1 MAVLGSVN
9 IDGLDLSAGMRNDLA
24 GGMSASDFNGKYSA
38 STPGFR
44 PIALSR
50 QVAAAP
56 APAAPAPAPAPP
68 PAAPAAPDPEA
79 ARRAALES
87 EVNGLFGESG
97 NLYNNMKSPVDVYNE
112 SMGKLGLAD
121 ARTRVTNLRD
131 ALMNTEQL
139 LRGVDSSVSGRTMD
153 STVTESQRQHLVATE
168 QAPIAN
174 QAQILGDAFSGAM
187 QDYGMIQNEGKTQA
201 ELTFQGEQAKRDAL
215 KDRLQIAIDRS
226 NSAED
231 KRRWQIELERL
242 QAQDAEAKRQF
253 DLELANK
260 QSEFSQSMTLE
271 QQKLADS
278 RASAARSGSSG
289 GGGGGGGSSA
299 ATQNQAQ
306 QTMYSYIT
314 NGANKLRGGDGYIS
328 GANYKALKSEWIG
341 AGWSA
346 AAFDSAFKQFANPKY
361 PKDYGF

>member
-1 MAVLGSVN
+1 MAQLGSVN
-9 IDGLDLSAGMRNDLA
+9 IDGLDLSTGMRNDLA
-24 GGMSASDFNGKYSA
+24 GGMSASDFNSKYSA
-38 STPGFR
+38 SVPGFR

-56 APAAPAPAPAPP
+56 APAPAPA

-87 EVNGLFGESG
+87 EVNGLFSESG
-97 NLYNNMKSPVDVYNE
+97 NLYNSMKSPVDVYNE

-174 QAQILGDAFSGAM
+174 QAQILNDAFTGAM
-187 QDYGMIQNEGKTQA
+187 QDYGNIQNEGKTQA
-201 ELTFQGEQAKRDAL
+201 ELTFQGDQAKRDAL

-231 KRRWQIELERL
+231 KRRWEIELERL
-242 QAQDAEAKRQF
+242 KAQDAEAKRQF
-253 DLELANK
+253 DLTLADK
-260 QSEFSQSMTLE
+260 QNEFSQNMTLE
-271 QQKLADS
+271 QQKLAAS
-278 RASAARSGSSG
+278 RASG
-289 GGGGGGGSSA
+289 GGSGGGGSSA
-299 ATQNQAQ
+299 ASQSQAQ

-314 NGANKLRGGDGYIS
+314 DGANKLRGGDGYIS
-328 GANYKALKSEWIG
+328 GANYKALKNEWVG

-346 AAFDSAFKQFANPKY
+346 SAFDSAFKQFANPKY